1 MFGTEKLI
9 LGAVVA
15 VAVVGGVLLYGE
27 KRFDD
32 GRAKERAAYEAAAEA
47 QRERVRGTNQAQERK
62 AQEVDRGQ
70 VRRTQVA
77 EAAARAARDELDRL
91 RDEINSRRDLPG
103 PTTCTRELESARAA
117 EQLLFTC
124 ADRYSD
130 VARRADALANQLR
143 GYQALDQSDT
153 IADQD

>member
-1 MFGTEKLI
+1 MFGPERLVI
-9 LGAVVA
+9 GLVA
-15 VAVVGGVLLYGE
+15 VAALVGGVLLYGE
-27 KRFDD
+27 KRFAD

-103 PTTCTRELESARAA
+103 PAACTRELESARTA
-117 EQLLFTC
+117 ERLLLTC

-130 VARRADALANQLR
+130 VARRADTLANQLR

-153 IADQD
+153 IAD